1 MKYKRIREHM
11 SGEGIKALII
21 LFHEVIQYYLKAHCE
36 MIKHIVILIDGETV
50 FDVLMHGKKYTN
62 DRNS

>member
-1 MKYKRIREHM
+1 M

-50 FDVLMHGKKYTN
+50 FDVLIHGKKHTN